1 MSGMA
6 STAAHSKYYIFY
18 IDTGLTI
25 SLAPPPVIE
34 GDDSDNSH
42 YISDYFNGKE
52 QALLETA
59 ANYMA
64 SIDLWIEDEISTYKT
79 PLTDIY
85 SKKESTQL
93 SYICNIR
100 GDTDTG
106 EQLITLNLKYEL
118 PEETTQIIQKRLCLW
133 KEQNLSK
140 KLIPI
145 EIKSFKNITKETP
158 FGTFT
163 SMGGNLRSD
172 VALNWNEH
180 QTNSLEKWVP
190 VVELAIKNIENK
202 FKVKVLSS
210 QTKNENM
217 SHAHRVDSSWGT
229 VSFSALFI
237 EEDRRYAEEVNY
249 AISNYIREQEFSAQ
263 LIDTLPLDTQQY
275 LKATKNITPISTADR
290 NKMKD
295 EILKIENDLQDS
307 FKPFGISI
315 NINIGKSASYP
326 YDWETV
332 QRLHDNLALFKRIL
346 NEVNKIGITMKQN
359 GVSIIEFS
367 TYTWDDLPNEQ
378 INMTLA
384 LNASKNNTK
393 WSIDIHVDELNQKKK
408 EQDFYEILL
417 GERKWKNDADDDGD
431 LSIKIPE

>member
-6 STAAHSKYYIFY
+6 STAVHSKYYIFY

-42 YISDYFNGKE
+42 YISDYFNDEE
-52 QALLETA
+52 QDLLETA
-59 ANYMA
+59 ADYMA
-64 SIDLWIEDEISTYKT
+64 SIDLWVEDEISTYKT
-79 PLTDIY
+79 PLTDNY
-85 SKKESTQL
+85 SNNESTQL

-100 GDTDTG
+100 GDSDTG

-118 PEETTQIIQKRLCLW
+118 PEETTQLLQKRLCLW
-133 KEQNLSK
+133 KEENLEK

-145 EIKSFKNITKETP
+145 EIKNFKNITKETP

-180 QTNSLEKWVP
+180 QTNSLDKWIP
-190 VVELAIKNIENK
+190 VVELAIKNVENK
-202 FKVKVLSS
+202 FKVKVISS
-210 QTKNENM
+210 QTMTQNENM

-237 EEDRRYAEEVNY
+237 EEGRGYAEEVKY

-275 LKATKNITPISTADR
+275 LKATKNITPISSADR

-295 EILKIENDLQDS
+295 EILNIENDLQDS
-307 FKPFGISI
+307 FKPFNISI
-315 NINIGKSASYP
+315 NINIGTSATYP
-326 YDWETV
+326 YDWETL

-367 TYTWDDLPNEQ
+367 TDTWDEMPNEK

-393 WSIDIHVDELNQKKK
+393 WSIDIHVDELKQKKK
-408 EQDFYEILL
+408 EQEFYETLL
-417 GERKWKNDADDDGD
+417 GKREAN
-431 LSIKIPE
+431 SNIKSVKIL